1 MFVRVLTIAVVLAL
15 TGCEKASHENLDKW
29 LKTESGPGKIKKAF
43 LDPDVDPDISAHAAA
58 NLVKL
63 QDGSFRE
70 GFETMG
76 QARRTQVIEKLAPKL
91 WEMARVNDENQI
103 PNGLQIAGKDALV
116 TIRRWADDT
125 TRQKVD
131 GYLVDWYGVISYEGR
146 ADRGAYIGCV
156 VMRMVG
162 PPGGKKLMGVVNALI
177 AQPGQEK
184 KKFRIGDELMLG
196 MAASGSP
203 EAVKYLLDLARLDRG
218 DPTLGKRAT
227 DQLYKAY
234 VDPGGLFDVQTNA
247 PLVPNVDAIVGLA
260 KDDAQ
265 PGNVVD
271 NALALLERVGPPK
284 CLPPLLEMI
293 PQPHKKQFK
302 FAVAGAA
309 LRCGGPKAVTQVVLA
324 LPDGG
329 AYWREELTGAI
340 SGEIAKMSP
349 RSEVLAGLRQ
359 LLDAKSTVAKWVA
372 IEALAAMKSKDDV
385 PRIAALAKSKERL
398 VGYWGEDS
406 GGKADP
412 TLGEQAKAL
421 ASQLENGTTKPP
433 K

>member
-15 TGCEKASHENLDKW
+15 TGCEKPSHENLDKW

-43 LDPDVDPDISAHAAA
+43 LDPDLDPDVSAHAAA

-63 QDGSFRE
+63 QDSSVKDSL
-70 GFETMG
+70 ETMG
-76 QARRTQVIEKLAPKL
+76 QARRTVVIEKLAPKL

-103 PNGLQIAGKDALV
+103 PNGPQIAGKDALV
-116 TIRRWADDT
+116 TIRKWADDT
-125 TRQKVD
+125 TRQKID
-131 GYLVDWYGVISYEGR
+131 GYLVDWYGVISYDAR

-184 KKFRIGDELMLG
+184 KKYRIGDELMLG

-203 EAVKYLLDLARLDRG
+203 EAVKYLLDLAKLDRG

-227 DQLYKAY
+227 DALYKAY

-247 PLVPNVDAIVGLA
+247 ALVPNIDTIVALANNDAVAGA
-260 KDDAQ
+260 
-265 PGNVVD
+265 VVD
-271 NALALLERVGPPK
+271 NALALLERVGQPK
-284 CLPPLLEMI
+284 CLPPLLAMI
-293 PQPHKKQFK
+293 PQPHKARFK
-302 FAVAGAA
+302 YAVAGAA
-309 LRCGGPKAVTQVVLA
+309 LRCGGAKAVPQVVLA
-324 LPDGG
+324 LPDQG

-349 RSEVLAGLRQ
+349 RSDVLAGLRE
-359 LLDAKSTVAKWVA
+359 LLGAKSTVAKWVA
-372 IEALAAMKSKDDV
+372 IEALAAMKSTDDV
-385 PRIAALAKSKERL
+385 PRMLALAGSREKL

-406 GGKADP
+406 QGKADP

-421 ASQLENGTTKPP
+421 ASQLTGGVTKVP